1 MTLHAGLACFTSTR
15 TRSGRR
21 PTRIAR
27 PICLRAGA
35 CVPRCRARSA
45 LSHDSRALARQ
56 TGGTAVKSILNRRN
70 AALPGGSSRLVA
82 VARDPVTQRAAS
94 SAVALDPH
102 PAAASEA
109 AVEIEARAEP
119 ATGALQ
125 EGAGA
130 RPVATLHPVPV
141 MPAHLNG
148 RPVQIADGAAFEALL
163 AAEELVTFRVY
174 RCFAYTVSLFFHPPT
189 LGYFVAL
196 HQESVLWRVLKAN
209 DLDAAGSAFHL
220 MQQQATRLADGETRR
235 VQLVAQN
242 AELTRL
248 IEESEAQA
256 ERLRVDLQRHAEQE
270 QMVTGRQHQVRKEV
284 AQLEAQRI
292 AAQAQLNKAHRAL
305 HQLKVATSE
314 GVPHLQGRCQEFRV
328 LRSVKNL
335 S

>member
-1 MTLHAGLACFTSTR
+1 M
-15 TRSGRR
+15 
-21 PTRIAR
+21 
-27 PICLRAGA
+27 
-35 CVPRCRARSA
+35 
-45 LSHDSRALARQ
+45 ARQ

-70 AALPGGSSRLVA
+70 AALSGAPSRILA
-82 VARDPVTQRAAS
+82 VAHDAATQRA
-94 SAVALDPH
+94 V
-102 PAAASEA
+102 ASEA
-109 AVEIEARAEP
+109 ASRLPQSAGNPADSIVTPAETTVEIESRAEP
-119 ATGALQ
+119 AGATMPT
-125 EGAGA
+125 EGGP

-148 RPVQIADGAAFEALL
+148 RPVQIADGAAFEALH
-163 AAEELVTFRVY
+163 AAEELMTFRVY

-196 HQESVLWRVLKAN
+196 HQESVLWRALKAN

-220 MQQQATRLADGETRR
+220 MQEQATRLADGETRR

-242 AELTRL
+242 AELTRQ

-270 QMVTGRQHQVRKEV
+270 VTVTGRQSQVRKEV

-314 GVPHLQGRCQEFRV
+314 GVPHLHAR
-328 LRSVKNL
+328 
-335 S
+335 

>member
-1 MTLHAGLACFTSTR
+1 M
-15 TRSGRR
+15 
-21 PTRIAR
+21 
-27 PICLRAGA
+27 
-35 CVPRCRARSA
+35 
-45 LSHDSRALARQ
+45 
-56 TGGTAVKSILNRRN
+56 KSILNRRN
-70 AALPGGSSRLVA
+70 ASLSGGSSRLVA
-82 VARDPVTQRAAS
+82 VAHDPVMQRAAS
-94 SAVALDPH
+94 CGAVALDPLP
-102 PAAASEA
+102 PADTSPDAAG
-109 AVEIEARAEP
+109 EIEPRAEP
-119 ATGALQ
+119 ATGALH
-125 EGAGA
+125 EGAP
-130 RPVATLHPVPV
+130 RPVSTLHPVPV

-148 RPVQIADGAAFEALL
+148 RPVQIADGAAFEALH
-163 AAEELVTFRVY
+163 AAEELLTFRVY

-196 HQESVLWRVLKAN
+196 HQETVLWRALKAN

-220 MQQQATRLADGETRR
+220 MQEQATRLADGETRR

-314 GVPHLQGRCQEFRV
+314 GVPHLHMR
-328 LRSVKNL
+328 
-335 S
+335 